1 MRCDWELVEALAL
14 GGSVLGGGGG
24 GSLEEGL
31 KLGKLALEMGEPKII
46 PLDELDPAAT
56 VVTVAAVGAPA
67 AEDHYVKPVHYVNAV
82 KMLIGAFKT
91 PTQGLITN
99 EMGGM
104 ASLNGLIQ
112 SAVLGLPVVDA
123 PGNGRAH
130 PLSTMGAMGLEKLP
144 DYVAVQ
150 SACGG
155 DPTRGRYME
164 LLVRGN
170 LRRCSALVRQ
180 ASIQAGGIVA
190 VARNPVSAAYLKE
203 HAAVGA
209 MEQAISLGKVVMRSE
224 RQGLT
229 VEEEVARQLGGEVVA
244 KGRVTQVELTTKGG
258 FDLGTVQV
266 EREYE
271 LVFWNEYML
280 LEAGGERL
288 YTFPD
293 LIATFDLAR
302 NRPVASAEIE
312 QGMKVAI
319 VVAKKERLILGQ
331 GMHAVELFQEVE
343 QAIGRPIVRYVFGEG

>member
-1 MRCDWELVEALAL
+1 MRCDWELVEALAV

-31 KLGKLALEMGEPKII
+31 KLGKLALEVGDPEVV
-46 PLDELDPAAT
+46 PLDELDPDVT

-67 AEDHYVKPVHYVNAV
+67 AKDRYVKPMDYVNAV
-82 KMLIGAFKT
+82 RIIAEVLERPIFA
-91 PTQGLITN
+91 LITN

-130 PLSTMGAMGLEKLP
+130 PLSTMGAMGLDKLP

-155 DPTRGRYME
+155 DPACGKYVE
-164 LLVRGN
+164 LLVRGD
-170 LRRCSALVRQ
+170 LRRCSALVRE

-190 VARNPVSAAYLKE
+190 VARNPVSASYLMK

-209 MEQAISLGKVVMRSE
+209 MEQAISLGKAVLQAESQGRS
-224 RQGLT
+224 
-229 VEEEVARQLGGEVVA
+229 VEEKVAQHLGGEVVVQ
-244 KGRVTQVELTTKGG
+244 GRVTHLELTTQGG
-258 FDLGTVQV
+258 FDLGVVRV

-280 LEAGGERL
+280 LEAAGERL

-293 LIATFDLAR
+293 LITTFDTDR
-302 NRPVASAEIE
+302 HRPVTSAEIE

-319 VVAKKERLILGQ
+319 VAARKERLILGQ
-331 GMHAVELFQEVE
+331 GMRDAELFRQVE
-343 QAIGRPIVRYVFGEG
+343 ENIGRPIVRYVFGEG